1 MSDPRTSK
9 ITLWH
14 WLNYIYER
22 ESNKYKLEGIKMII
36 QKTTKKLPGIYKW
49 LYTVAGHT
57 VHLKEV
63 TSCTFV
69 YIISAYIQ
77 WISRIWNWKHII
89 YIITT
94 MKYAGINIAKCLHD
108 LYVWEKL
115 ENWWLLSK
123 NRINKTIFH
132 VHE

>member
-1 MSDPRTSK
+1 MNRETIFPLGVWGDLHRETFSWDIWGLINSVEMRLGLKFRNQVVGHIPRDGDCRMSDPRTSK

-36 QKTTKKLPGIYKW
+36 QKTTKKSPGIYKW

-57 VHLKEV
+57 VHVKEV

-77 WISRIWNWKHII
+77 
-89 YIITT
+89 
-94 MKYAGINIAKCLHD
+94 
-108 LYVWEKL
+108 
-115 ENWWLLSK
+115 
-123 NRINKTIFH
+123 
-132 VHE
+132 